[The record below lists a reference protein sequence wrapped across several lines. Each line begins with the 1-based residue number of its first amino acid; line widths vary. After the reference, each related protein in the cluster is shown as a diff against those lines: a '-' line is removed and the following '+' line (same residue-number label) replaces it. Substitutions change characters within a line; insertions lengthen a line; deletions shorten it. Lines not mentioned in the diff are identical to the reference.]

1 MTGLESQKKA
11 SLAAAEGG
19 GERTPAGVTL
29 PGSLGRLRR
38 SLAVPKGPPV
48 RASGVSGRDCAA
60 LLLMVTCV
68 SVGVFV
74 CSGLGFSIRSS
85 SGAEIWHVDVFW

>member
-1 MTGLESQKKA
+1 MAGLKSAKKA
-11 SLAAAEGG
+11 SLAAAGGG
-19 GERTPAGVTL
+19 GERTPAGVPL

-48 RASGVSGRDCAA
+48 RTRLVSGRDWDPKLIA
-60 LLLMVTCV
+60 LMCV
-68 SVGVFV
+68 SVCLYV

-85 SGAEIWHVDVFW
+85 SEAEIWHADVLW